1 MTLIAGIDEAGLGP
15 MLGPLVVSGVA
26 FKVPDDQAD
35 HCLWTRLKN
44 TCARKPGKND
54 RRIAVADSKQL
65 YRGGEGLHQLERPV
79 LVLLR
84 AMGKSPG
91 SWRELVRE
99 VSPEAAPLLD
109 NYPWYGVSDFPL
121 PSAEGVG
128 DIPTRANALKRDLI
142 ENGVEP
148 AGVFCDPVPEGHFNG
163 LIDKIGNK
171 SSLVMGRMLRLV
183 DRILRLVERGFVR
196 ICVDHV
202 GGRVRYREALQTA
215 FSGCALEII
224 EETPERSA
232 YRLNDGRRTCELEF
246 RIKGEEGSF
255 CVALASMFSKY
266 LRELHMRA
274 FNEYWCGQHEGLRPT
289 AGYHTDAERWLEDA
303 APALKRL
310 AIDRRM
316 LVRSR

>member
-15 MLGPLVVSGVA
+15 MLGPLVVSAVA
-26 FKVPDDQAD
+26 LRVPDDRVDQ
-35 HCLWTRLKN
+35 CIWKSLRG
-44 TCARKPGKND
+44 TCARKPRKNE
-54 RRIAVADSKQL
+54 RRITVADSKQL
-65 YRGGEGLHQLERPV
+65 YRGSDDLHQLERPV
-79 LVLLR
+79 LVLLG
-84 AMGKSPG
+84 AMGKTPG
-91 SWRELVRE
+91 TWRDLVRE

-109 NYPWYGVSDFPL
+109 GYPWYGVNDFRL
-121 PSAEGVG
+121 PAAEGVG
-128 DIPTRANALKRDLI
+128 DIPTRVNAVRRDMADQGI
-142 ENGVEP
+142 EL

-163 LIDKIGNK
+163 LIEKIGNK

-183 DRILRLVERGFVR
+183 DRILRLAARGFVR

-202 GGRVRYREALQTA
+202 GGRVRYRDALQTA
-215 FSGCALEII
+215 FSSYALEIM
-224 EETPERSA
+224 EESAERSA
-232 YRLNDGRRTCELEF
+232 YRLNDGRQTCEIEF
-246 RIKGEEGSF
+246 RIKGEESSF

-274 FNEYWCGQHEGLRPT
+274 FNDYWCGQHEGLRPT

-316 LVRSR
+316 LIRSR